1 MLRIRKI
8 TELAHLYL
16 QQTINDGDRVV
27 DATAGNGLDTL
38 FLAGLVGT
46 KGHVYAFDIQSEAL
60 TITKNKLSESGFG
73 ERVTLICDGHEKL
86 DFYIKEQV
94 AAVIY
99 NLGFLPGGDRDK
111 TTRTETTLS
120 SLGKAL
126 PLLKEGGLVVLVLYP
141 GHREG
146 KNEKDLLLKYC
157 CKLSP
162 RAYNVL
168 YLRLINQPNDPPE
181 LVVIQR
187 NLFSLT
193 SDA

>member
-16 QQTINDGDRVV
+16 RLNVSEGDRVV
-27 DATAGNGLDTL
+27 DATAGNGLDTF
-38 FLAGLVGT
+38 FLASLVGT
-46 KGHVYAFDIQSEAL
+46 QGHVYAFDIQSEAL
-60 TITKNKLSESGFG
+60 AITKNKLSESGLCD
-73 ERVTLICDGHEKL
+73 RVSLICDGHEKL
-86 DFYIKEQV
+86 DLYVKEPV
-94 AAVIY
+94 AAIIY

-111 TTRTETTLS
+111 TTKAETTLS

-126 PLLKEGGLVVLVLYP
+126 SLLKNRGLAVLVLYP

-146 KNEKDLLLKYC
+146 KTEKDLLLKYC
-157 CKLSP
+157 RKLSP

-168 YLRLINQPNDPPE
+168 NLTLINQPNEPPE

-187 NLFSLT
+187 NLFSPIG
-193 SDA
+193 DA